1 MHYHAIPSPADRINA
16 FKYTILAPN
25 FSVISTTTGKISV
38 VLFLIRVMG
47 QAATK
52 LQRYFLYV
60 VTVISVVVNIMCIVV
75 LIGFC
80 VPAQSIWNPSVPGHC
95 MSLMTQ
101 LVIGLIQAC
110 MVWPFASGLY
120 GGVLIEETLDDSL

>member
-75 LIGFC
+75 LTGFC
-80 VPAQSIWNPSVPGHC
+80 VPAQSIWNPSVPGNC
-95 MSLMTQ
+95 MSLVTQ

-110 MVWPFASGLY
+110 MVWLFASRLD

>member
-1 MHYHAIPSPADRINA
+1 
-16 FKYTILAPN
+16 
-25 FSVISTTTGKISV
+25 
-38 VLFLIRVMG
+38 MG

-52 LQRYFLYV
+52 LQRRFLYV
-60 VTVISVVVNIMCIVV
+60 VTVISVIVNIMCIVI

-80 VPAQSIWNPSVPGHC
+80 VPAESIWNPSVPGHC

-110 MVWPFASGLY
+110 TIWLFVFFFPASIVCGL
-120 GGVLIEETLDDSL
+120 LIEPRRTSL